1 MSSEPLRIAVL
12 ECDTPVDKV
21 KAELGGYGN
30 IFETL
35 LSSGADLL
43 AKETGTRVP
52 LDIRIFNV
60 VNDEI
65 YPTLNE
71 IDAVL
76 LTGSS
81 ESSPV
86 LSLAHRGIERKVWED
101 IEDKAD
107 GWHRVQLVRQFAVDT
122 QAGGVYEEAADG
134 AREGQ
139 GYWDMLRASDRGEGV
154 GVEGGSE

>member
-1 MSSEPLRIAVL
+1 MSSQPLRIAVL

-30 IFETL
+30 IFKTL

-43 AKETGTRVP
+43 AKETGTRVS

-65 YPTLNE
+65 YPTLDE

-81 ESSPV
+81 ESNPGTSASRNREKSV
-86 LSLAHRGIERKVWED
+86 G
-101 IEDKAD
+101 
-107 GWHRVQLVRQFAVDT
+107 RQ
-122 QAGGVYEEAADG
+122 
-134 AREGQ
+134 
-139 GYWDMLRASDRGEGV
+139 
-154 GVEGGSE
+154 